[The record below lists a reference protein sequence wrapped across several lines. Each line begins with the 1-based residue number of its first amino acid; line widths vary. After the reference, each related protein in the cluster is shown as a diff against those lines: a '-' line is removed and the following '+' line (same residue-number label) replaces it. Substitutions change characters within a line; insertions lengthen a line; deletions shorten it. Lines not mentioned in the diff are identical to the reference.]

1 MLGVMTGAGVISREE
16 GTSRRESGTK
26 SGKLAAISLVSCAFS
41 LLFAL
46 PSPSL
51 GQSGQPGAAP
61 ETQAAP
67 RFRSS
72 VDVVSVAAVV
82 RDRKGRFVSD
92 LAKED
97 FKIVEAG
104 VPRKILDFRAES
116 DGPIKLALMVDISG
130 SMRVGGRAV
139 DARQMADHIFA
150 GLRPID
156 QAAIFTFDTGLD
168 QVSWFTSDKTK
179 LSKALDTAQKPYGQT
194 SLYDA
199 TAKIAR
205 VVASE
210 SRSVGGLPQRAAVVV
225 LTDGI
230 DTKSRLSPED
240 VASIAS
246 GIDVPV
252 YIVAVMAKI
261 DDPREREDDAS
272 DGVGI
277 PATRLQELGQRT
289 GGELFLASA
298 PAHAS
303 VAARQ
308 ILDELRHQYVLAFEA
323 STRSGWRPLE
333 VRAKNGLTVRARS
346 GYQAGGGGRTS
357 MNSGER

>member
-1 MLGVMTGAGVISREE
+1 LLVLPALGRAQE
-16 GTSRRESGTK
+16 TSAQDT
-26 SGKLAAISLVSCAFS
+26 
-41 LLFAL
+41 
-46 PSPSL
+46 
-51 GQSGQPGAAP
+51 QS
-61 ETQAAP
+61 TP

-97 FKIVEAG
+97 FKIVEGG
-104 VPRKILDFRAES
+104 VPRKILDFRSEA
-116 DGPIKLALMVDISG
+116 DGPVKLALLVDISG
-130 SMRVGGRAV
+130 SMRVGAKTV
-139 DARQMADHIFA
+139 DARQVADHIFA

-168 QVSWFTSDKTK
+168 QVSDFTSDKQR

-205 VVASE
+205 VVADAS
-210 SRSVGGLPQRAAVVV
+210 SVAGGLPQRAAVIV

-230 DTKSRLSPED
+230 DTKSRLTPD
-240 VASIAS
+240 AVAAIAS
-246 GIDVPV
+246 EIDVPV

-261 DDPREREDDAS
+261 DDPRERDDDGEDA
-272 DGVGI
+272 GI
-277 PATRLQELGQRT
+277 PATRLQELAQHT

-303 VAARQ
+303 VAARE
-308 ILDELRHQYVLAFEA
+308 ILGELRHQYVLAFEA

-346 GYQAGGGGRTS
+346 GYTAGGQGRTS

>member
-1 MLGVMTGAGVISREE
+1 MLAGMTGAGAVSRET
-16 GTSRRESGTK
+16 GSGF
-26 SGKLAAISLVSCAFS
+26 GKKGLTLLSCAVS
-41 LLFAL
+41 LLLL
-46 PSPSL
+46 PSPGF
-51 GQSGQPGAAP
+51 GQQAGSQ
-61 ETQAAP
+61 ETQATP

-92 LAKED
+92 LSKED
-97 FKIVEAG
+97 FKIVEGG
-104 VPRKILDFRAES
+104 VPRQILDFRAEAN
-116 DGPIKLALMVDISG
+116 GPVKLALLVDISG
-130 SMRVGGRAV
+130 SMRVGGKAV

-168 QVSWFTSDKTK
+168 QVSGFTSDTK
-179 LSKALDTAQKPYGQT
+179 ELSKALDSAQKPYGQT

-210 SRSVGGLPQRAAVVV
+210 SRNAGGLPQRAAVVV

-230 DTKSRLSPED
+230 DTKSRLTPAQ
-240 VASIAS
+240 VAGIAS

-261 DDPREREDDAS
+261 DDPREREDDVS
-272 DGVGI
+272 EGDGI
-277 PATRLQELGQRT
+277 PATRLQELAQKT

-308 ILDELRHQYVLAFEA
+308 MLDEMRHQYVLAFEA
-323 STRSGWRPLE
+323 STRPGWRPLE

-346 GYQAGGGGRTS
+346 GYTAGGSGRTS

>member
-1 MLGVMTGAGVISREE
+1 MAMHLEQILGMTG
-16 GTSRRESGTK
+16 GTAVVSSI
-26 SGKLAAISLVSCAFS
+26 LAAA
-41 LLFAL
+41 LLASPTPGFA
-46 PSPSL
+46 
-51 GQSGQPGAAP
+51 QQPAP
-61 ETQAAP
+61 QEQQTP

-72 VDVVSVAAVV
+72 IDVVSVAAVV

-92 LAKED
+92 LSKDD
-97 FKIVEAG
+97 FKIVEGG
-104 VPRKILDFRAES
+104 VPRKILDFRSEAN
-116 DGPIKLALMVDISG
+116 GPVKMALLVDISG

-139 DARQMADHIFA
+139 DARLGAMHLFA

-168 QVSWFTSDKTK
+168 QVTGFTSDRKK
-179 LSKALDTAQKPYGQT
+179 LEEALDTAQQPYGQT

-199 TAKIAR
+199 TARIAR
-205 VVASE
+205 VVAKE
-210 SRSVGGLPQRAAVVV
+210 SRTAGGLPQRAAVVV

-230 DTKSRLSPED
+230 DTRSQLTPEQ

-261 DDPREREDDAS
+261 DDPRERSEDDGAGA
-272 DGVGI
+272 GV
-277 PATRLQELGQRT
+277 PATRLQELAQRT
-289 GGELFLASA
+289 GGELFMASA

-303 VAARQ
+303 LAARQ
-308 ILDELRHQYVLAFEA
+308 ILGELRHQYVLAFEA
-323 STRSGWRPLE
+323 STRPGWRPLE
-333 VRAKNGLTVRARS
+333 VRAKDGHIVRARS
-346 GYQAGGGGRTS
+346 GYTAGGNGTA

>member
-1 MLGVMTGAGVISREE
+1 MATGLESHVGMTGGV
-16 GTSRRESGTK
+16 G
-26 SGKLAAISLVSCAFS
+26 LVSSVVVAA
-41 LLFAL
+41 LLAC
-46 PSPSL
+46 PASV
-51 GQSGQPGAAP
+51 AA
-61 ETQAAP
+61 QAEPQESQATP

-82 RDRKGRFVSD
+82 RDRKGRFVND
-92 LAKED
+92 LSKED
-97 FKIVEAG
+97 FQIVEGG
-104 VPRKILDFRAES
+104 VPRKILDFRAEAN
-116 DGPIKLALMVDISG
+116 GPVKVALLLDISG
-130 SMRVGGRAV
+130 SMRVGGRTV
-139 DARQMADHIFA
+139 DARQGAMHLFA

-168 QVSWFTSDKTK
+168 QVTTFTSDRAA
-179 LSKALDTAQKPYGQT
+179 LEAALDTTLKPYGQT

-199 TAKIAR
+199 TARVAR
-205 VVASE
+205 VVAEE
-210 SRSVGGLPQRAAVVV
+210 SRTAGGLPQRAAVVV

-230 DTKSRLSPED
+230 DTRSQLTPQQ
-240 VASIAS
+240 VATIAS

-261 DDPREREDDAS
+261 DDPRARQEDDSGA
-272 DGVGI
+272 VGI
-277 PATRLQELGQRT
+277 PATRLQELAQQT

-308 ILDELRHQYVLAFEA
+308 ILAEMRHQYVLAFEA
-323 STRSGWRPLE
+323 STRPGWRSLE
-333 VRAKNGLTVRARS
+333 VRAKDGHTVRARS
-346 GYQAGGGGRTS
+346 GYTAGSRGVS

>member
-1 MLGVMTGAGVISREE
+1 MTGAGVVSNKGQGIREK
-16 GTSRRESGTK
+16 GKQPGFCRRF
-26 SGKLAAISLVSCAFS
+26 SLFPFTFS
-41 LLFAL
+41 LLVAATPGF
-46 PSPSL
+46 SQ
-51 GQSGQPGAAP
+51 QSGTP
-61 ETQAAP
+61 EPQSTP

-72 VDVVSVAAVV
+72 IDVVSVAAVV

-92 LAKED
+92 LSKGD
-97 FKIVEAG
+97 FKIVEGG

-116 DGPIKLALMVDISG
+116 DGPVKLALLVDISG
-130 SMRVGGRAV
+130 SMRVGGKTV
-139 DARQMADHIFA
+139 DARQVADHIFA

-168 QVSWFTSDKTK
+168 QVSGFTSDRTQ
-179 LSKALDTAQKPYGQT
+179 LTKALDSAQKPYGQT

-210 SRSVGGLPQRAAVVV
+210 SRVAGGLPQRAAVVV

-230 DTKSRLSPED
+230 DTKSRLTPDD

-272 DGVGI
+272 EVDGI
-277 PATRLQELGQRT
+277 PATRLQELAQHT

-308 ILDELRHQYVLAFEA
+308 ILGELRHQYVLAFEA

-333 VRAKNGLTVRARS
+333 VRAKDGLTVRARS
-346 GYQAGGGGRTS
+346 GYSAGGTGRTS

>member
-1 MLGVMTGAGVISREE
+1 MFGVAAGMTGAGVT
-16 GTSRRESGTK
+16 TSML
-26 SGKLAAISLVSCAFS
+26 LAALM
-41 LLFAL
+41 AL
-46 PSPSL
+46 PSPAYS
-51 GQSGQPGAAP
+51 
-61 ETQAAP
+61 QAGSQESPSTP

-92 LAKED
+92 LSRED
-97 FKIVEAG
+97 FRIVEGG

-116 DGPIKLALMVDISG
+116 DGPVKLALLVDISG
-130 SMRVGGRAV
+130 SMRVGAKTV
-139 DARQMADHIFA
+139 DARQVADQIFS

-156 QAAIFTFDTGLD
+156 QAAVFTFDTGLD
-168 QVSWFTSDKTK
+168 QVSGFTSDKNQ
-179 LSKALDTAQKPYGQT
+179 LLKALDSAQQPYGQT

-210 SRSVGGLPQRAAVVV
+210 SRVAGGLPQRAAVVV

-230 DTKSRLSPED
+230 DTKSRLSPAA
-240 VASIAS
+240 VAGIAS
-246 GIDVPV
+246 EIDVPV

-261 DDPREREDDAS
+261 DDPRERQDDGEG
-272 DGVGI
+272 DGI
-277 PATRLQELGQRT
+277 PATRLQELAQHT

-303 VAARQ
+303 VASRQ
-308 ILDELRHQYVLAFEA
+308 ILGELRHQYVLAFEA

-346 GYQAGGGGRTS
+346 GYSAGGQGRTS